1 MYFFKCWFFSTVSF
15 QRNSQIAAQ
24 RMHCYIGYTCWLFE
38 CDFKLPAW
46 DDAKSYFSG
55 TCFSECAFTFPRKWK
70 SFVPFLQKY
79 GDCGRSITNV
89 MNSWRLATLS
99 GNLGRLVIYPTP
111 LDFHR
116 DIWWCF
122 NLKVV
127 SIHFEHF
134 IIDYLSF
141 ISSQGNLY

>member
-1 MYFFKCWFFSTVSF
+1 MYVLSELLVSHVWFNCTFLNVDFSPLCPFKG
-15 QRNSQIAAQ
+15 I
-24 RMHCYIGYTCWLFE
+24 L
-38 CDFKLPAW
+38 KLQP
-46 DDAKSYFSG
+46 KG
-55 TCFSECAFTFPRKWK
+55 CIVTLVTLVVSECAFTFPRKWK

>member
-1 MYFFKCWFFSTVSF
+1 MLIFLHCVLSKEFSNCSPKDALLHWLHLLTF
-15 QRNSQIAAQ
+15 WMRLQI
-24 RMHCYIGYTCWLFE
+24 
-38 CDFKLPAW
+38 AW